1 VWRDRL
7 RASAASPH
15 VYPRFDRFDAPVIG
29 FFLSIEGKAM
39 STRLDFSRLSLM
51 DALDLASLIELE
63 ARKRYTEFADSLG
76 SRGVD
81 DAGGVFRSMAVNE
94 DKHCEEIAERRLA
107 LFGDQPA
114 RVTLDDIFDVEAPAV
129 GDVRWNMS
137 TLKAYQ
143 LALYSEQKAFAFYDE
158 ALEYVEQPDVKAL
171 FEELREEEAEHV
183 RMLVK
188 IIANLPPS
196 AEVEL
201 EDEDYDPNRPARDSF
216 EV

>member
-1 VWRDRL
+1 
-7 RASAASPH
+7 
-15 VYPRFDRFDAPVIG
+15 
-29 FFLSIEGKAM
+29 M
-39 STRLDFSRLSLM
+39 STRLDLSKLSLM

-63 ARKRYTEFADSLG
+63 ARRRYTEFADSLG

-81 DAGGVFRSMAVNE
+81 DAGAVFRSMAVNE
-94 DKHCEEIAERRLA
+94 NKHCEEIAERRLA
-107 LFGDQPA
+107 LFGDRPA
-114 RVTLDDIFDVEAPAV
+114 RVSLDDIFDVEAPEV

-137 TLKAYQ
+137 ALKAYQ

-158 ALEYVEQPDVKAL
+158 ALDYVTQPDVKAL
-171 FEELREEEAEHV
+171 FEELRDEEAEHV
-183 RMLVK
+183 GMLVK
-188 IIANLPPS
+188 IIAKLPPS

>member
-1 VWRDRL
+1 
-7 RASAASPH
+7 
-15 VYPRFDRFDAPVIG
+15 
-29 FFLSIEGKAM
+29 
-39 STRLDFSRLSLM
+39 M

-63 ARKRYTEFADSLG
+63 ANRRYTEFAESLG
-76 SRGVD
+76 SRGD
-81 DAGGVFRSMAVNE
+81 DAGAVFQSMAVNE
-94 DKHCEEIAERRLA
+94 NKHCEQIAERRLA
-107 LFGDQPA
+107 IFGDKPA
-114 RVTLDDIFDVEAPAV
+114 KVTLNDIFDVEAPDL

-137 TLKAYQ
+137 ALKAYQ
-143 LALYSEQKAFAFYDE
+143 LALFSEQKAFAFYDE
-158 ALEYVEQPDVKAL
+158 AIDYLDQPDVKAL

-196 AEVEL
+196 AEIEL

>member
-1 VWRDRL
+1 
-7 RASAASPH
+7 
-15 VYPRFDRFDAPVIG
+15 
-29 FFLSIEGKAM
+29 M
-39 STRLDFSRLSLM
+39 STRLDLSKLTLM

-63 ARKRYTEFADSLG
+63 ARKRYTEFAESLG
-76 SRGVD
+76 TRGAG
-81 DAGGVFRSMAVNE
+81 DAGSVFRSMAVNE
-94 DKHCEEIAERRLA
+94 NKHCEEIAERRLA
-107 LFGDQPA
+107 LFGDKPA
-114 RVTLDDIFDVEAPAV
+114 RVTLDDIFDVEAPDF

-137 TLKAYQ
+137 ALKAYR

-158 ALEYVEQPDVKAL
+158 ALEYVNQPDVKAL

-183 RMLVK
+183 SMLVK

-201 EDEDYDPNRPARDSF
+201 EDEDYDPDRPARDSF

>member
-1 VWRDRL
+1 
-7 RASAASPH
+7 
-15 VYPRFDRFDAPVIG
+15 
-29 FFLSIEGKAM
+29 M
-39 STRLDFSRLSLM
+39 STRLDLAKLSLM

-63 ARKRYTEFADSLG
+63 ARRRYTEFAESLG

-81 DAGGVFRSMAVNE
+81 DAGAVFRSMAVNE
-94 DKHCEEIAERRLA
+94 SKHCEEIAERRLA

-114 RVTLDDIFDVEAPAV
+114 RVRLDDIFDVEAPES

-137 TLKAYQ
+137 AFKAYQ
-143 LALYSEQKAFAFYDE
+143 LALHSEQKAFAFYDE
-158 ALEYVEQPDVKAL
+158 ALEGVTQPDVKAL

>member
-1 VWRDRL
+1 
-7 RASAASPH
+7 
-15 VYPRFDRFDAPVIG
+15 
-29 FFLSIEGKAM
+29 M
-39 STRLDFSRLSLM
+39 TTRLDLSRLSLM

-63 ARKRYTEFADSLG
+63 ARERYTTFAETLG

-81 DAGGVFRSMAVNE
+81 DAGGVFRAMAVNE
-94 DKHCEEIAERRLA
+94 NKHCEEIAERRLA

-114 RVTLDDIFDVEAPAV
+114 RVRLDDLFDVEAPAS

-137 TLKAYQ
+137 ALKAYQ

-158 ALEYVEQPDVKAL
+158 ALDHVDQPEIRAL

-183 RMLVK
+183 NMLVK

-196 AEVEL
+196 AEIEL
-201 EDEDYDPNRPARDSF
+201 EDEDYDPSRPARDSF
-216 EV
+216 EA

>member
-1 VWRDRL
+1 
-7 RASAASPH
+7 
-15 VYPRFDRFDAPVIG
+15 
-29 FFLSIEGKAM
+29 M
-39 STRLDFSRLSLM
+39 STRLDLSKITLM

-63 ARKRYTEFADSLG
+63 AKRRYTEFADSLG
-76 SRGVD
+76 SRGVG
-81 DAGGVFRSMAVNE
+81 DAGAVFRSMAVNE
-94 DKHCEEIAERRLA
+94 SKHCEEIAERRLA
-107 LFGDQPA
+107 LFGDQRA
-114 RVTLDDIFDVEAPAV
+114 RVTLDDIYDVEAPGF

-137 TLKAYQ
+137 VLKAYQ
-143 LALYSEQKAFAFYDE
+143 LALFSEQKAFAFYDE
-158 ALEYVEQPDVKAL
+158 ALDYVDQPDVKAL

-196 AEVEL
+196 AEIEL